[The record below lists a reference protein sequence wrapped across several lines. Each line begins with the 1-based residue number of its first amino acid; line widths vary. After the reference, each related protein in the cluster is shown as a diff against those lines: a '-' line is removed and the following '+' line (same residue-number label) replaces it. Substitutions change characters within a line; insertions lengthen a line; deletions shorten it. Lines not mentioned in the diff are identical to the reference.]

1 MLLYSQRFAAPSA
14 ALSHF
19 VPANEASSLSV
30 RPTIERRWP
39 WKPNGRPRPAKM
51 SPLTLGRRRL
61 RFPDPP
67 CPRGSSLWD
76 ARRKNA
82 CVPQGGE
89 RNSWEQKPAMLVPG
103 KSLRSPFQDRSHAA
117 VRVHQVRRSKQRK
130 RPGLSPASKK
140 SEVIHLR
147 RDSASALAWNA
158 LAGLVF
164 ESPSASGCYFRLSAR
179 PWIAVFLFFFFFASS
194 FPANWLHS
202 WDYTACPR
210 CLNSS
215 MFACGWLPCARAICT
230 FPLLSK
236 DRVAHGRLGRPAMWP
251 PDTRASRHS

>member
-1 MLLYSQRFAAPSA
+1 
-14 ALSHF
+14 
-19 VPANEASSLSV
+19 
-30 RPTIERRWP
+30 
-39 WKPNGRPRPAKM
+39 M

-82 CVPQGGE
+82 CTTRRGANTLGSRSRRCWFRAKASGPPSKTG
-89 RNSWEQKPAMLVPG
+89 AMPLCECT
-103 KSLRSPFQDRSHAA
+103 KFAE
-117 VRVHQVRRSKQRK
+117 
-130 RPGLSPASKK
+130 ASKEETRAESGQQK
-140 SEVIHLR
+140 SEVIHPGETAPVLWLGMLLR
-147 RDSASALAWNA
+147 DWCLSLHQRPGAIFGSLLAL
-158 LAGLVF
+158 
-164 ESPSASGCYFRLSAR
+164 EIPH
-179 PWIAVFLFFFFFASS
+179 FLFFFSLCFFLSGKLAS
-194 FPANWLHS
+194 FVGLH
-202 WDYTACPR
+202 YTACPR